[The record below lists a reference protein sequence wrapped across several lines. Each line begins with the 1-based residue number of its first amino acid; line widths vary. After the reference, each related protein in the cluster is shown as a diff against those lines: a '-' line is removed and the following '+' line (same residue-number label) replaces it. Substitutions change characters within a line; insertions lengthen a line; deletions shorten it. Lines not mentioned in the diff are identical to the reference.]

1 MIFERQ
7 GRIRTHEIL
16 VDETLFVTQNRYL
29 GVRGNFEEGVPLSG
43 SIRGTYINGI
53 YDTHPIVY
61 AEKVYGDPEIGQTIV
76 NIPDAQTIV
85 IMVEGRPLDLSH
97 AELESLIRRY
107 DLEAG
112 YTERIATYR
121 TPSNERIRLTYKRMA
136 HLKRPNLFIIDATV
150 ESLTQNLD
158 VEIVSTLKGD
168 VQNFEAKDD
177 SRAGSM
183 VTDKLEPPKLYVKED
198 RGCVKVKTRNTQFEV
213 FVGITHDMPFNY
225 HIEGASVIASKAI
238 QLKKNTPLQFRKYVG
253 TFDSVHHLQ
262 LEMAFDDLCNQL
274 KYTSLKQLYTEQKEA
289 LESFN
294 KLSHVSLDDGSQGE
308 TETLIRYNLFQL
320 YTAAPLTT
328 DTSIPAK
335 GLSGEGYEGHV
346 FWDTEIYLLPF
357 FMHIEQPTAE
367 RLLDYRYQQLPRAR
381 IEAKRLGVDEGAKF
395 AWRTINGAETSGYYP
410 AGSAQY
416 HINCDIAY
424 AMIKFWQLFKD
435 TRHLK
440 EKILP
445 VLLETARFFKH
456 VVHKQNDV
464 YHLHHVTGPDEY
476 SALIDNNYYTNSLL
490 KYQLNFLV
498 GKLGALRTPGVSKA
512 ERDQFLAIAE
522 NIRLPYDK
530 ELDIDLQDEQFLSRK
545 PWNIDATPE
554 TMRPLIL
561 HYHPL
566 VIYRHQVLK
575 QPDTIL
581 SHMLLQN
588 RPMSV
593 MRNSY
598 TFYEKQTTHDSSLSY
613 CVHAIQAAR
622 LDDLDTAQKY
632 FDYTAR
638 LDVDNVQKNTQH
650 GLHMANIGGTH
661 LVLTKGFL
669 GYTIDEQVSLWPKLP
684 ASWNHL
690 EMIVRLD
697 AKTLCTV
704 RVTHEHTILTADH
717 DAPCRIYGQD
727 IVLKQNQPFIAKPP
741 MRE

>member
-1 MIFERQ
+1 MIFERHD
-7 GRIRTHEIL
+7 RTRTHDIL

-43 SIRGTYINGI
+43 SIRGTYVNGV
-53 YDTHPIVY
+53 YETHPIVY

-76 NIPDAQTIV
+76 NVPDAQTIV
-85 IMVEGRPLDLSH
+85 VMVEGRPLDLAH
-97 AELESLIRRY
+97 AELESLTRRY
-107 DLEAG
+107 HLEDGFA
-112 YTERIATYR
+112 ERIAVYCTTSGHR
-121 TPSNERIRLTYKRMA
+121 LRLTYKRMA
-136 HLKRPNLFIIDATV
+136 HLKRTNLFVIDASI
-150 ESLTQNLD
+150 ESLTHDLD
-158 VEIVSTLKGD
+158 VEIVSKLQGD
-168 VQNFEAKDD
+168 VRNYEAKDD

-183 VTDKLEPPKLYVKED
+183 YAEKLDTPKLQVRED
-198 RGCVKVKTRNTQFEV
+198 AGHVRVKTRNTQFEL
-213 FVGITHDMPFNY
+213 FVGITHDTPFSY
-225 HIEGASVIASKAI
+225 RIEGSSVIATKPVR
-238 QLKKNTPLQFRKYVG
+238 LKKNTPFHFQKYVG
-253 TFDSVHHLQ
+253 TYDSIHHIQ

-274 KYTSLKQLYTEQKEA
+274 KFTSLKQLYTEQKAA
-289 LESFN
+289 LASFN
-294 KLSHVSLDDGSQGE
+294 QLARVSLDDGTDRK
-308 TETLIRYNLFQL
+308 TETMIRYNLYQL
-320 YTAAPLTT
+320 YTAAPLTS

-335 GLSGEGYEGHV
+335 GLSGEGYEGHI

-357 FMHIEQPTAE
+357 FMHIEQETAE
-367 RLLDYRYQQLPRAR
+367 RLLEYRYQQLPRAR

-424 AMIKFWQLFKD
+424 AMIKYWQLFQDGK
-435 TRHLK
+435 HLK
-440 EKILP
+440 EKIMP
-445 VLLETARFFKH
+445 VLLETARFFKQ
-456 VVHKQNDV
+456 VVHEQNGV

-490 KYQLNFLV
+490 KYQLTFLV
-498 GKLGALRTPGVSKA
+498 EKLEALKTPGVSL
-512 ERDQFLAIAE
+512 EEHNQFKAIAKR
-522 NIRLPYDK
+522 IRLPYDDT
-530 ELDIDLQDEQFLSRK
+530 LDIDLQDEQFLSRK
-545 PWNIDATPE
+545 PWNIETTPE

-581 SHMLLQN
+581 SHMLLQD
-588 RPMSV
+588 RPTSV

-598 TFYEKQTTHDSSLSY
+598 AFYEKQTTHDSSLSY

-622 LDDLDTAQKY
+622 LGDLDTAQKY

-650 GLHMANIGGTH
+650 GLHMANMGGTH

-684 ASWNHL
+684 ASWRHL
-690 EMIVRLD
+690 NMVIRLD

-704 RVTHEHTILTADH
+704 DVTHARTVLTADH
-717 DAPCRIYGQD
+717 DATCHVYGQA
-727 IVLKQNQPFIAKPP
+727 IQLKQHEPCTLKQPL
-741 MRE
+741 RE